1 MKGPVAVPG
10 GTMKRHRALVAAA
23 AAAIVLASCMSV
35 ALPADRVLL
44 GERVVAFRGDHDV
57 VPVGRYEGN
66 FRSMVVVVEKND
78 IEIFNVVV
86 VYGNGERERFG
97 TRLVF
102 HEGSRSRDLQFA
114 GGQRKIRSIEFTY
127 KTVGNWQDGRAR
139 VLVYGVR

>member
-1 MKGPVAVPG
+1 
-10 GTMKRHRALVAAA
+10 MKRHLALIAAA
-23 AAAIVLASCMSV
+23 AATIVLASCMTV
-35 ALPADRVLL
+35 APPSDRVLL

-78 IEIFNVVV
+78 IEIFNIVV
-86 VYGNGERERFG
+86 VYGNGEREKFG

-102 HEGSRSRDLQFA
+102 REGSRSRDLQFA
-114 GGQRKIRSIEFTY
+114 GGQRKVRAMEFTY
-127 KTVGNWQDGRAR
+127 RTVGSWQDGRAR